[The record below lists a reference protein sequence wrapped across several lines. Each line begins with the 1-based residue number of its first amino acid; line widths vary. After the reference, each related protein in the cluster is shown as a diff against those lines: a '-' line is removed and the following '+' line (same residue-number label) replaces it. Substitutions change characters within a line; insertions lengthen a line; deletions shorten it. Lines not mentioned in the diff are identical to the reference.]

1 MIHMSANS
9 EFPDPNSYYIYDYKK
24 CNITGFSDY
33 LACTNWS
40 VVSIGDDSMD
50 NFVEILKIGI

>member
-1 MIHMSANS
+1 MSANS

-40 VVSIGDDSMD
+40 VVYNAYNADDSMD